1 MKERSMKKKI
11 ATLVLVLFAG
21 VLVGVVIA
29 SAQQPQPGPG
39 PQGPQGQ
46 MQPHP
51 PMPPMDPLGDVM
63 FPPEMIMGH
72 TRELNLTDEQK
83 TFMRTEINRAT
94 TRFNELQWQVQDLM
108 EALHAT
114 MKENTVNEQQALA
127 QLDKVLDTEREIKR
141 LHFGLNI
148 AIKNKLTAEQ
158 QAKLHAMMQQMHG
171 PDGGPGRGPGGP
183 GGPGRGPGHRPG
195 GPGGPGGPGP
205 GDPGPSGPG
214 PGGPPPG
221 QRPEG
226 NPEPIN

>member
-1 MKERSMKKKI
+1 MKEKSMKKKI
-11 ATLVLVLFAG
+11 ATLVLVLVAG
-21 VLVGVVIA
+21 TLLGVVLVA
-29 SAQQPQPGPG
+29 AQQPQPAEA
-39 PQGPQGQ
+39 PQRQ
-46 MQPHP
+46 MEPRPPH
-51 PMPPMDPLGDVM
+51 PPMDPLGDAM

-94 TRFNELQWQVQDLM
+94 TRFNELQWQVQDLL

-158 QAKLHAMMQQMHG
+158 QAKLHAMMQMHMQMQMHG
-171 PDGGPGRGPGGP
+171 PDGGPGR
-183 GGPGRGPGHRPG
+183 
-195 GPGGPGGPGP
+195 
-205 GDPGPSGPG
+205 
-214 PGGPPPG
+214 
-221 QRPEG
+221 
-226 NPEPIN
+226 